1 MYRVS
6 LLVETHGIKHIIP
19 IRSVSTFIGKLRA
32 RETSLRV
39 GIENLIMLEKVH
51 YSGNGCAFNVINQ
64 FLVSC
69 TV

>member
-1 MYRVS
+1 MLTRVLFRHQ
-6 LLVETHGIKHIIP
+6 LLFNI
-19 IRSVSTFIGKLRA
+19 IGKLRA

-51 YSGNGCAFNVINQ
+51 YSGNGCGFNVINQ

-69 TV
+69 TF